1 MKQVLYFALG
11 VAAGAAVTF
20 LSVKKHYEHLAFN
33 EISEIKETYRKKVA
47 SKELADKNNE
57 EKKKL
62 LSNETGKTGVT
73 GTDETEK
80 KAHEAIKRYS
90 GNFNVFTNPPDPTE
104 IDNGVDD
111 EEDISPDPYEFIV
124 DRSGPGEEN
133 QDPYVI
139 TEEEFAS
146 EKLFYDKVLIEYYE
160 DGIAV
165 LEDTDEI
172 IDSLEDLIGPYILG
186 KPVEDDTIY
195 VRNNRR
201 STDYGIIFKDT
212 EFVSEEGL
220 S

>member
-20 LSVKKHYEHLAFN
+20 LSVKKHYEQLAFN
-33 EISEIKETYRKKVA
+33 EINEIKETYRKKVA
-47 SKELADKNNE
+47 SKELADKNIE

-62 LSNETGKTGVT
+62 MSDETGKTGVT

-90 GNFNVFTNPPDPTE
+90 GNFNVFTNPPDPKE
-104 IDNGVDD
+104 IDNGAGD